1 MLTIIT
7 VDHSGEDTIAA
18 IRIEWDDI
26 GAHLHRITIHDD
38 MKETDVA
45 LIVSEREYHT
55 IWAALRM
62 AQHNIEINGGWL
74 KGMLL
79 TDVASNGGE
88 IEPLTT
94 EEIDDLLMQ
103 RSLGTIQPINLNRM
117 AWDKI
122 KNEEV
127 ENVVKALIAAGHPGA
142 AVDHLFHV
150 HTLALG
156 DARAAVDWAVSEME
170 KEKGDGD

>member
-18 IRIEWDDI
+18 IRVEWDDT
-26 GAHLHRITIHDD
+26 GTHLHRITIHDD
-38 MKETDVA
+38 MEETDVA

-62 AQHNIEINGGWL
+62 AQHNIEIDGGWL
-74 KGMLL
+74 KGMPL

-103 RSLGTIQPINLNRM
+103 RSLGTIQPINLDRM
-117 AWDKI
+117 AWEKI

-127 ENVVKALIAAGHPGA
+127 ESVIKTLIATGHFGA
-142 AVDHLFHV
+142 AVNHLYFV
-150 HTLALG
+150 HFFEKES
-156 DARAAVDWAVSEME
+156 ARAACDWAVSEME